1 MKRGKFM
8 KKSIFAALTIFL
20 IGAVN
25 ILAQTP
31 VLKPN
36 PAPVVS
42 QSPLPPLSKILEE
55 TLKQSENYRETF
67 KNLLADELKTFEE
80 FDKKGNSDKKSTVK
94 SSFLVYQS
102 GRNAKTT
109 AELRNVL
116 EVNGKLI
123 PDSQK
128 RGEEFLAELD
138 KQTTLESELKK
149 LEKESS
155 KYDNSWTVYGLTL
168 NEAVSLAPNL
178 RPNFDFKLLGTEN
191 YQGNEVYVVSYQQT
205 KITPNITV
213 DNKNLSPDQ
222 FYLSFGLDLPGSL
235 KKEGVFL
242 RGKLWI
248 DAKTFQIWREEQELT
263 AQIAEPLVILS
274 TIFEYQTS
282 DYGILVPKNI
292 VLTVF
297 NAKKDGNKYYTVKD
311 TTIGFEYS
319 KFRQT
324 NVDVKILD
332 EETE

>member
-1 MKRGKFM
+1 M
-8 KKSIFAALTIFL
+8 KKSIFGALVIIF
-20 IGAVN
+20 IGAIN
-25 ILAQTP
+25 IFAQTP
-31 VLKPN
+31 V
-36 PAPVVS
+36 VS
-42 QSPLPPLSKILEE
+42 PTPPPTLDTILSESQ
-55 TLKQSENYRETF
+55 KQTDFYRETF
-67 KNLLADELKTFEE
+67 KNLLAEELKTFEE

-102 GRNAKTT
+102 GKNSKTT

-168 NEAVSLAPNL
+168 NEAVALAPNL
-178 RPNFDFKLLGTEN
+178 RPVFDFKLLGTES

-205 KITPNITV
+205 KKSPNISV
-213 DNKNLSPDQ
+213 DNKDLSPDE
-222 FYLSFGLDLPGSL
+222 FYLSFGLNLPGEL

-263 AQIAEPLVILS
+263 AQVSQPIVILS

-292 VLTVF
+292 ALTIF
-297 NAKKDGNKYYTVKD
+297 NAKKEKDSKKYFAQKD
-311 TTIGFEYS
+311 TIIGFEYS

-332 EETE
+332 EETD